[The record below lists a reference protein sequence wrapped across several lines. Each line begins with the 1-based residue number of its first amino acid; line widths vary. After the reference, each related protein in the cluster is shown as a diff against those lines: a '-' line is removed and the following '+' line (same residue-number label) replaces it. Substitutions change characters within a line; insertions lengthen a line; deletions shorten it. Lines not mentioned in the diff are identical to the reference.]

1 MHYNYV
7 SDMKNS
13 INSYTV
19 LFKEIIE
26 SDIGVDYKIYPNNN
40 NKEKDKIFSIALH
53 NTSKKEEYNKT
64 LEYSLLIDDIIKLKK
79 LLDSYRKKDLH
90 SKVIFLLEELEKID
104 SIANDNTYNNDIYIN
119 VVAFFEGKL
128 IYIRDNKCCINI
140 NNKNV
145 IFPLETEE
153 ANNWYAYLNKPV
165 KIYAEVKKDMNGE
178 IIEGIDILKLEP
190 IEILDKDKVEKDFYD
205 LMKEL
210 NVNNL
215 TRIIIDM
222 RHKDD

>member
-26 SDIGVDYKIYPNNN
+26 SAIEVVYKIYNS
-40 NKEKDKIFSIALH
+40 KDKYLVSHYDA
-53 NTSKKEEYNKT
+53 SKKYDKILEYN
-64 LEYSLLIDDIIKLKK
+64 LFLNEVIRLNELSN
-79 LLDSYRKKDLH
+79 SYRKKDLH

-140 NNKNV
+140 NNKKV

>member
-1 MHYNYV
+1 MHYKYV

-26 SDIGVDYKIYPNNN
+26 SAIEVVYKIYNS
-40 NKEKDKIFSIALH
+40 NKEKDKYLVSLYDA
-53 NTSKKEEYNKT
+53 SKKYDET
-64 LEYSLLIDDIIKLKK
+64 LEYNLFFNAVIRLNELSN
-79 LLDSYRKKDLH
+79 SYRKKDLH

-104 SIANDNTYNNDIYIN
+104 SIANDNIYNNDTYLN
-119 VVAFFEGKL
+119 VVASFEGKL

-145 IFPLETEE
+145 IFQLETEE

>member
-26 SDIGVDYKIYPNNN
+26 SAIEVVYKIYNS
-40 NKEKDKIFSIALH
+40 KDKYLVSHYDA
-53 NTSKKEEYNKT
+53 SKKYDKILEYN
-64 LEYSLLIDDIIKLKK
+64 LFLNEVIRLNELSN
-79 LLDSYRKKDLH
+79 SYRKKDLH

-140 NNKNV
+140 NNQNI
-145 IFPLETEE
+145 IFPLKRKM
-153 ANNWYAYLNKPV
+153 ANDWN
-165 KIYAEVKKDMNGE
+165 IYANKSVRIYAKVKKNMSAK
-178 IIEGIDILKLEP
+178 IIEGIYIY
-190 IEILDKDKVEKDFYD
+190 I
-205 LMKEL
+205 
-210 NVNNL
+210 N
-215 TRIIIDM
+215 
-222 RHKDD
+222 

>member
-1 MHYNYV
+1 MHYDYV

-26 SDIGVDYKIYPNNN
+26 SDIGVDYKIYPNN
-40 NKEKDKIFSIALH
+40 KEKDKYLASLY

-79 LLDSYRKKDLH
+79 LLDSYRKKDLN
-90 SKVIFLLEELEKID
+90 SKVTFLLKELEKID
-104 SIANDNTYNNDIYIN
+104 SIVNDNTYNNDIYIN

-128 IYIRDNKCCINI
+128 IYIRDNKCSINI

-153 ANNWYAYLNKPV
+153 ANNWYTYLNKPV
-165 KIYAEVKKDMNGE
+165 RIYAEVKKDMNGE
-178 IIEGIDILKLEP
+178 IIEGVDILKLEP